1 MNLALREALRAFSR
15 APMLSALSVT
25 TIAFSL
31 FAFGLFG
38 LVALNLRAAL
48 AQVEERV
55 EVRAFIAEGTNPEA
69 TAASVGDIATFP
81 EVSNVRMVSEVQ
93 ALERARRELGEFE
106 DVFEA
111 GILPAS
117 IEVRLKDGFRD
128 PESVR
133 TVATRLEVYD
143 FIDDIRYG
151 EEWVEKLYKLR
162 NIATAAGV
170 SLGLTFALVAIII
183 IGSTIRMAVLARAR
197 EIHIMRLV
205 GATNGFTKSASYLM
219 HLPEFSVIRD
229 YLLNNCR
236 TMTQDDSGI
245 PWRDFP
251 RDRWNVQ
258 AFGWYPGPIDLF
270 KQHFQPDLAEY
281 YRNNEVAMIPFGI
294 GYQWRPKQST
304 LIYGVS
310 KMVVRKAIPVVEE
323 TPSR

>member
-69 TAASVGDIATFP
+69 TAAAVGDIATFP

-133 TVATRLEVYD
+133 TVAKRLEVYD

-205 GATNGFTKSASYLM
+205 GATNGF
-219 HLPEFSVIRD
+219 IRAPFLIEGFLKG
-229 YLLNNCR
+229 LLGGVLALVL
-236 TMTQDDSGI
+236 TWVTYQFVGQYV
-245 PWRDFP
+245 
-251 RDRWNVQ
+251 VQ
-258 AFGWYPGPIDLF
+258 ATYFDAR
-270 KQHFQPDLAEY
+270 LA
-281 YRNNEVAMIPFGI
+281 VLGVVGGALI
-294 GYQWRPKQST
+294 GLVGSA
-304 LIYGVS
+304 VS
-310 KMVVRKAIPVVEE
+310 VGRHLGRV
-323 TPSR
+323 